1 MALIKLTGKY
11 ATGPHSHAIVD
22 DDMLDFLSQW
32 RWKAKPNGGG
42 NNVYAVRNARVDGRC
57 VTVRMH
63 RVIAGMGRNDPLEID
78 HDNHNSLD
86 NRREN
91 LIPATRSENALNA
104 RRVEQIGT
112 CVHCG
117 VEIKRTI
124 SACASGNRMMCV
136 VCKAEAG
143 TPAKRCAVFFTRCK
157 HCDAHLTAR
166 RCAREFCNDTCRCRF
181 RSAAGYV
188 RPHRGRIDVD
198 SPRVDQPT
206 MAAHQNG
213 AGPPLDK
220 ANGRE
225 RRLAEFAQR

>member
-11 ATGPHSHAIVD
+11 ATGLHSHAIVD

-42 NNVYAVRNARVDGRC
+42 NNVYAVRNIRVDGKC

-63 RVIAGMGRNDPLEID
+63 RVIGGMGMDDSREID
-78 HDNHNSLD
+78 HHNHNSLD
-86 NRREN
+86 NRRAN

-117 VEIKRTI
+117 AAMKRTI
-124 SACASGNRMMCV
+124 SACASGNRMMCA
-136 VCKAEAG
+136 VCKAKAG
-143 TPAKRCAVFFTRCK
+143 ARAKRSAVFFTRCK

-166 RCAREFCNDTCRCRF
+166 RSDREFCNDTCRCRF
-181 RSAAGYV
+181 RSATGYV
-188 RPHRGRIDVD
+188 RPHRGRIDL
-198 SPRVDQPT
+198 PPPAAGKAT
-206 MAAHQNG
+206 MAPHQI
-213 AGPPLDK
+213 GPGPSLDK
-220 ANGRE
+220 ASGRE